1 MTEGIHFFGSAVARY
16 IVIQPMDE
24 NDRKELPNQIE
35 MLREL
40 YPVDDW
46 AILPVMIKDWN
57 HDLTPWTAKPI
68 FGKVGFGNGAEN
80 TLKYIVEEVIPTFE
94 KEYPLDG
101 RKYFLCGY
109 SLAGLF
115 SLWAG
120 YQTDI
125 FAGVGAVSPSVWYQD
140 WQEYA
145 KEHRMKIP
153 KVYLSL
159 GDKEENAKNK
169 VLATVGDAIRSQFDE
184 LKEQGVT
191 ATLEWNEG
199 NHFVDSGKRMAKAL
213 AWLFTA

>member
-1 MTEGIHFFGSAVARY
+1 MQRATAICGACCESEGTEASFAS
-16 IVIQPMDE
+16 DE
-24 NDRKELPNQIE
+24 LHKICQRDNLEI
-35 MLREL
+35 
-40 YPVDDW
+40 
-46 AILPVMIKDWN
+46 
-57 HDLTPWTAKPI
+57 
-68 FGKVGFGNGAEN
+68 G
-80 TLKYIVEEVIPTFE
+80 
-94 KEYPLDG
+94 
-101 RKYFLCGY
+101 GY
-109 SLAGLF
+109 TGLF
-115 SLWAG
+115 SLLAG
-120 YQTDI
+120 YQTHI

-191 ATLEWNEG
+191 TTLEWNEG
-199 NHFVDSGKRMAKAL
+199 NHFVDSGNRMGKAL